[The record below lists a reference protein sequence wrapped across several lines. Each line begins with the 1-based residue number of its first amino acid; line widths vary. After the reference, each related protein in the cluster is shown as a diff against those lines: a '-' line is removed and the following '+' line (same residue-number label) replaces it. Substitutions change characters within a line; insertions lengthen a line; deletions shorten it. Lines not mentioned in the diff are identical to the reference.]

1 MKELSYKDTERDIE
15 VKIFGLDFKI
25 SNEIEKLNVEEIEK
39 QAEIDEKIV
48 EKIIDDILGKDATK
62 KINEKRVADGY
73 EEMNINIQTQVL
85 SWLFQQYM
93 SEVLK
98 PINNTVNS
106 LKNYDRRYKRNRNYN
121 NRYRRY

>member
-1 MKELSYKDTERDIE
+1 
-15 VKIFGLDFKI
+15 
-25 SNEIEKLNVEEIEK
+25 
-39 QAEIDEKIV
+39 
-48 EKIIDDILGKDATK
+48 
-62 KINEKRVADGY
+62 
-73 EEMNINIQTQVL
+73 MNINIQTQVL

>member
-48 EKIIDDILGKDATK
+48 EK
-62 KINEKRVADGY
+62 
-73 EEMNINIQTQVL
+73 
-85 SWLFQQYM
+85 
-93 SEVLK
+93 
-98 PINNTVNS
+98 NN
-106 LKNYDRRYKRNRNYN
+106 
-121 NRYRRY
+121 